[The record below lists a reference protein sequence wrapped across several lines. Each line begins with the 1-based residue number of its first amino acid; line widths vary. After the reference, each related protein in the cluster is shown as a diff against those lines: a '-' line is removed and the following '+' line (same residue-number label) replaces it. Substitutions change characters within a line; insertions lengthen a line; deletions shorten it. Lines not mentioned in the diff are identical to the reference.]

1 MFSLCSVPPMVVVVN
16 LTGTTTHCGGAAAP
30 PTFAGGCP
38 PVAEPDAVL
47 LDIVSPCVRAT
58 DLAFRQMTALSLLR
72 LCPSRDFDKNK
83 MSLRRDCGL

>member
-1 MFSLCSVPPMVVVVN
+1 MFSLCSVPPMVVVVVN

-58 DLAFRQMTALSLLR
+58 DLALR
-72 LCPSRDFDKNK
+72 LNRHSPDDGPIVAEAASIAR
-83 MSLRRDCGL
+83 L